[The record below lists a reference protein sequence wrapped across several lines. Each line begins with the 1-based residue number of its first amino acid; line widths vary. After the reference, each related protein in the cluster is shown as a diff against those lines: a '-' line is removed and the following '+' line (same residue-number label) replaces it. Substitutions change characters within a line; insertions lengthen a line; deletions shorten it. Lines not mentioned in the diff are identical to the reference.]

1 MHIQNFRYKIAAFL
15 YYVQNFI
22 FDNEHHH
29 QIFYIQISLVIKFYY
44 EQFWILV
51 PKLLKMVFWLSSAYS
66 N

>member
-1 MHIQNFRYKIAAFL
+1 M